1 MLRSIVS
8 IGRKQLLKTS
18 RSFSTAVIRN
28 NKTRSTKKSAQNNL
42 FTLKNDA
49 RVFTNA
55 YKVYIMRL
63 VIFSNII
70 WLTNNYFSDAGNF

>member
-28 NKTRSTKKSAQNNL
+28 KTRSSKKSAQNNL
-42 FTLKNDA
+42 FTLNTDN

-55 YKVYIMRL
+55 YKVIIL
-63 VIFSNII
+63 PPVIFSV
-70 WLTNNYFSDAGNF
+70 LFC